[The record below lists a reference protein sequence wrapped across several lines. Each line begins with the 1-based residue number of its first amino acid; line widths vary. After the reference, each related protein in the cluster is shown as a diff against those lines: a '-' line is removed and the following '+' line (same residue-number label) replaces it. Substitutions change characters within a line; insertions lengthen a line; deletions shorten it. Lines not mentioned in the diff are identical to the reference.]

1 MLKWG
6 AQPGNHP
13 KSSCGVTAIEYVK
26 RAERHG
32 SIYWKHS
39 KQLRKVGTGSSFS
52 VRYVA
57 KETED
62 PKLSS
67 LKIGWGKWVFT
78 FLVLL
83 QLVEPEGDF
92 RGLTGH

>member
-1 MLKWG
+1 ME
-6 AQPGNHP
+6 
-13 KSSCGVTAIEYVK
+13 VF
-26 RAERHG
+26 
-32 SIYWKHS
+32 YWKHS
-39 KQLRKVGTGSSFS
+39 KQLREVGTGSSFS

-67 LKIGWGKWVFT
+67 LKTGSGIWIFT

-83 QLVEPEGDF
+83 LLAVPEGDS
-92 RGLTGH
+92 RGSKGH

>member
-1 MLKWG
+1 M
-6 AQPGNHP
+6 
-13 KSSCGVTAIEYVK
+13 
-26 RAERHG
+26 
-32 SIYWKHS
+32 
-39 KQLRKVGTGSSFS
+39 GTGSSFS

-67 LKIGWGKWVFT
+67 LKIVEGEWVFT

-83 QLVEPEGDF
+83 PLAVPEGDS
-92 RGLTGH
+92 RGYK

>member
-1 MLKWG
+1 M
-6 AQPGNHP
+6 
-13 KSSCGVTAIEYVK
+13 
-26 RAERHG
+26 
-32 SIYWKHS
+32 
-39 KQLRKVGTGSSFS
+39 GTGSSFS

-67 LKIGWGKWVFT
+67 LRIGEGEWVFT

-83 QLVEPEGDF
+83 QLALPEGYS
-92 RGLTGH
+92 RGSK

>member
-1 MLKWG
+1 M
-6 AQPGNHP
+6 P
-13 KSSCGVTAIEYVK
+13 
-26 RAERHG
+26 RERKG
-32 SIYWKHS
+32 MEVFYWKHS

-83 QLVEPEGDF
+83 QLVVPEGDL
-92 RGLTGH
+92 RGLQDTDFFPVSQENQYYDLLLWRRDTP

>member
-1 MLKWG
+1 ME
-6 AQPGNHP
+6 
-13 KSSCGVTAIEYVK
+13 VF
-26 RAERHG
+26 
-32 SIYWKHS
+32 YWKHS
-39 KQLRKVGTGSSFS
+39 KQLRGVGTGSSFS

-67 LKIGWGKWVFT
+67 LKTGSGVWIFT

-83 QLVEPEGDF
+83 QLAVPKGDS
-92 RGLTGH
+92 RGSKGH